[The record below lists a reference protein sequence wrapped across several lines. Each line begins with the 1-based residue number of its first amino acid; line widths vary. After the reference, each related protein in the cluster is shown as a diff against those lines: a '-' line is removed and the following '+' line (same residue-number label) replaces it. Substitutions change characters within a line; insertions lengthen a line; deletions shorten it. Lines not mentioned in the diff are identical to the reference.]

1 MLNLIKL
8 VMEKLLSTKE
18 EDSAKQLGVVVFDFT
33 DEEFK
38 NLKIHRDMSSD
49 NDTNYLLGSNKMGN
63 YLKADSKNAAS
74 GLGKKINVDLN
85 RTPFINFN
93 WKIEKGLEGLNEQ
106 EKEGHD
112 FAARLFV
119 VKKTGFTI
127 FSNRVINYV
136 YSSNR
141 NIGETWSSPF
151 TKRSINV
158 VVSTTTE
165 IKNEWVTVK
174 RNVKDDFKKI
184 HNLDVDSLDG
194 IAIMVDTNDSGRE
207 AVSYYQNIYFSA

>member
-1 MLNLIKL
+1 
-8 VMEKLLSTKE
+8 MEKLLSPKE
-18 EDSAKQLGVVVFDFT
+18 EDSVKQLGVVVFDFT
-33 DEEFK
+33 DEEFE

-49 NDTNYLLGSNKMGN
+49 NDTNYSLGSNKMGN
-63 YLKADSKNAAS
+63 YLKADSVNAAS
-74 GLGKKINVDLN
+74 GLGKKMNVDLN

-93 WKIEKGLEGLNEQ
+93 WKIEKDLEGLNEQ

-127 FSNRVINYV
+127 LSNRVINYV

-151 TKRSINV
+151 TKRSINL
-158 VVSTTTE
+158 VVSTTKE

-174 RNVKDDFKKI
+174 RNVKEDFKRI
-184 HNLDVDSLDG
+184 HNLDIDSLDG

-207 AVSYYQNIYFSA
+207 AVSYYQNVYFSP